1 MSGCGCQVEA
11 KNAQQ
16 RKTLRILLL
25 VNLTMFLLESLTGV
39 IAQSTAL
46 IADSLDMLAD
56 AIVYGISLLAVGR
69 EHFQKARAAYLSGIF
84 QITLAFLVLLDVL
97 RKFWLDSL
105 PEFWL
110 MGKIGL
116 IALMANIYCLWL
128 ISKHRKDE
136 VHMRASWIFS
146 QNDVIANIS
155 VMIAGILVAVFN
167 SAIPDLLV
175 GFGIA
180 GLVLWGGIRIIRQS
194 RIVKS

>member
-1 MSGCGCQVEA
+1 MSDCGCQVEA
-11 KNAQQ
+11 KNVQQ

-25 VNLTMFLLESLTGV
+25 INLAMFLVESLTGI

-56 AIVYGISLLAVGR
+56 AIVYGISLYAVGR
-69 EHFQKARAAYLSGIF
+69 EYFQKVCAAYLSGVF
-84 QITLAFLVLLDVL
+84 QITLAFLVLLDVV
-97 RKFWLDSL
+97 RKFWLGSL
-105 PEFWL
+105 PESWL

-128 ISKHRKDE
+128 ISKHREEE

-155 VMIAGILVAVFN
+155 VIIAGILVAVFN
-167 SAIPDLLV
+167 SSIPDLVV

-180 GLVLWGGIRIIRQS
+180 GLVLWGGIRIIV
-194 RIVKS
+194 IANKKKH